1 MGSPTLAAKEL
12 GCANFE
18 ELRIKSKKMKSL
30 RKKQADTL
38 EDFLARIEECTA
50 NLGKLQDNVGELKLV
65 QAKVLAEPSERERV
79 KHLTKQ
85 QNLVRENK
93 GLGSSLQKLIKQEKA
108 RNLKLAKNEDKSS
121 ELEIRRTQTQA
132 AAQRFFQIWTEYNN
146 TQNEFRENNK
156 KALIR
161 NMKIIDPESNVS
173 EEVEQKLEA
182 GDFTVLS
189 SIIKESQQAKEDLKR
204 LEDRH
209 LEMVKLEKGI
219 MEVHEMFLE
228 ISVLVESQGESVNRI
243 EDSINRAA
251 QNAEQG
257 RQQLVE
263 AEKKKK
269 SARKLK
275 FILAGIG
282 AGVALVVLLLLI
294 FAL

>member
-12 GCANFE
+12 GCANFQ

-38 EDFLARIEECTA
+38 EDFLARIEDCTA

-93 GLGSSLQKLIKQEKA
+93 GLGSSLQKL
-108 RNLKLAKNEDKSS
+108 AKNEDKSS

-132 AAQRFFQIWTEYNN
+132 AAQRFFQVWTEYNS

-173 EEVEQKLEA
+173 EAEVEQKLEA

-219 MEVHEMFLE
+219 MEVHEMFL
-228 ISVLVESQGESVNRI
+228 
-243 EDSINRAA
+243 
-251 QNAEQG
+251 
-257 RQQLVE
+257 
-263 AEKKKK
+263 
-269 SARKLK
+269 
-275 FILAGIG
+275 
-282 AGVALVVLLLLI
+282 
-294 FAL
+294 

>member
-1 MGSPTLAAKEL
+1 MGSPTLAAKEP
-12 GCANFE
+12 GCANFQ

-38 EDFLARIEECTA
+38 EEFLARIEECTA

-132 AAQRFFQIWTEYNN
+132 AAQRFFQVWT
-146 TQNEFRENNK
+146 ENNK

-173 EEVEQKLEA
+173 EEEMEQKLEA

-204 LEDRH
+204 LEDLH
-209 LEMVKLEKGI
+209 LEM
-219 MEVHEMFLE
+219 
-228 ISVLVESQGESVNRI
+228 
-243 EDSINRAA
+243 
-251 QNAEQG
+251 
-257 RQQLVE
+257 
-263 AEKKKK
+263 
-269 SARKLK
+269 
-275 FILAGIG
+275 
-282 AGVALVVLLLLI
+282 
-294 FAL
+294 

>member
-1 MGSPTLAAKEL
+1 MGSPTLAAKEP
-12 GCANFE
+12 GCANFR

-30 RKKQADTL
+30 RKRQADTL
-38 EDFLARIEECTA
+38 EDFLARIEENTA

-85 QNLVRENK
+85 Q
-93 GLGSSLQKLIKQEKA
+93 KA

-173 EEVEQKLEA
+173 EEEVEQKLEA

-219 MEVHEMFLE
+219 MEVHEMFL
-228 ISVLVESQGESVNRI
+228 
-243 EDSINRAA
+243 
-251 QNAEQG
+251 
-257 RQQLVE
+257 
-263 AEKKKK
+263 
-269 SARKLK
+269 
-275 FILAGIG
+275 
-282 AGVALVVLLLLI
+282 
-294 FAL
+294 

>member
-1 MGSPTLAAKEL
+1 MG
-12 GCANFE
+12 
-18 ELRIKSKKMKSL
+18 
-30 RKKQADTL
+30 
-38 EDFLARIEECTA
+38 
-50 NLGKLQDNVGELKLV
+50 
-65 QAKVLAEPSERERV
+65 
-79 KHLTKQ
+79 
-85 QNLVRENK
+85 
-93 GLGSSLQKLIKQEKA
+93 
-108 RNLKLAKNEDKSS
+108 SS

-132 AAQRFFQIWTEYNN
+132 AAQRVFQIWTEYNS

-161 NMKIIDPESNVS
+161 NMKIIDPESNV
-173 EEVEQKLEA
+173 
-182 GDFTVLS
+182 
-189 SIIKESQQAKEDLKR
+189 R

-243 EDSINRAA
+243 EDSINHAA

-282 AGVALVVLLLLI
+282 VGVALVVLLLLI

>member
-121 ELEIRRTQTQA
+121 EVLPDMDRVQQHAERVQGEQQEGADQEHEDYRSGE
-132 AAQRFFQIWTEYNN
+132 QRERGGGGAEVGSWRLHRSLLDHQG
-146 TQNEFRENNK
+146 
-156 KALIR
+156 
-161 NMKIIDPESNVS
+161 VS
-173 EEVEQKLEA
+173 TGEGRPQEA
-182 GDFTVLS
+182 GGSPPRDG
-189 SIIKESQQAKEDLKR
+189 QA
-204 LEDRH
+204 
-209 LEMVKLEKGI
+209 
-219 MEVHEMFLE
+219 
-228 ISVLVESQGESVNRI
+228 
-243 EDSINRAA
+243 
-251 QNAEQG
+251 
-257 RQQLVE
+257 
-263 AEKKKK
+263 
-269 SARKLK
+269 
-275 FILAGIG
+275 
-282 AGVALVVLLLLI
+282 
-294 FAL
+294 

>member
-1 MGSPTLAAKEL
+1 M
-12 GCANFE
+12 
-18 ELRIKSKKMKSL
+18 
-30 RKKQADTL
+30 
-38 EDFLARIEECTA
+38 
-50 NLGKLQDNVGELKLV
+50 

-93 GLGSSLQKLIKQEKA
+93 GLGSTLQKLIKQEKA

-132 AAQRFFQIWTEYNN
+132 AAQRFFQVWTEYNN

-173 EEVEQKLEA
+173 EEEVEQKLEA

-219 MEVHEMFLE
+219 MEVCFLNYVNSWSLKNSNLQVHEMFLE
-228 ISVLVESQGESVNRI
+228 ISVLVESQGERVNRI
-243 EDSINRAA
+243 EDSINHAA

>member
-1 MGSPTLAAKEL
+1 MGA
-12 GCANFE
+12 G
-18 ELRIKSKKMKSL
+18 
-30 RKKQADTL
+30 
-38 EDFLARIEECTA
+38 
-50 NLGKLQDNVGELKLV
+50 
-65 QAKVLAEPSERERV
+65 
-79 KHLTKQ
+79 
-85 QNLVRENK
+85 
-93 GLGSSLQKLIKQEKA
+93 
-108 RNLKLAKNEDKSS
+108 
-121 ELEIRRTQTQA
+121 
-132 AAQRFFQIWTEYNN
+132 QRFLSIWTEYNS

-173 EEVEQKLEA
+173 KEEVEQKLEA

-243 EDSINRAA
+243 EDSINHAA

-257 RQQLVE
+257 RQQLAE

-275 FILAGIG
+275 FVLAGIG

>member
-1 MGSPTLAAKEL
+1 MGSPTLAAKEP
-12 GCANFE
+12 GCANLQ
-18 ELRIKSKKMKSL
+18 ELRIRSEKMKSL

-93 GLGSSLQKLIKQEKA
+93 GLGSTLQKLIKQEKA

-132 AAQRFFQIWTEYNN
+132 AAQRFFQVWTEYNN
-146 TQNEFRENNK
+146 TQNEFRENN
-156 KALIR
+156 
-161 NMKIIDPESNVS
+161 
-173 EEVEQKLEA
+173 
-182 GDFTVLS
+182 
-189 SIIKESQQAKEDLKR
+189 KR

-228 ISVLVESQGESVNRI
+228 ISVLV
-243 EDSINRAA
+243 
-251 QNAEQG
+251 
-257 RQQLVE
+257 
-263 AEKKKK
+263 
-269 SARKLK
+269 
-275 FILAGIG
+275 
-282 AGVALVVLLLLI
+282 
-294 FAL
+294 

>member
-1 MGSPTLAAKEL
+1 
-12 GCANFE
+12 
-18 ELRIKSKKMKSL
+18 MKSL
-30 RKKQADTL
+30 RKKPADTL
-38 EDFLARIEECTA
+38 EAFLARVEECTA

-93 GLGSSLQKLIKQEKA
+93 ALGSSLQKQIKEEKA
-108 RNLKLAKNEDKSS
+108 RNLKLSKNVDKSS
-121 ELEIRRTQTQA
+121 EMEIRKTQTQA
-132 AAQRFFQIWTEYNN
+132 AGQRFLSIWTEYNN
-146 TQNEFRENNK
+146 TQTEFRENNK

-161 NMKIIDPESNVS
+161 NMKIINPDSNVS
-173 EEVEQKLEA
+173 EEEVEHKLEA

-189 SIIKESQQAKEDLKR
+189 SIIKESQQAKEDLKK

-209 LEMVKLEKGI
+209 MEMVKLEKGI
-219 MEVHEMFLE
+219 VEVHDMFLE
-228 ISVLVESQGESVNRI
+228 VSVMVETQGEAVGRI
-243 EDSINRAA
+243 EDAIGQAA
-251 QNAEQG
+251 HNVEQG
-257 RQQLVE
+257 RQQLEE

-282 AGVALVVLLLLI
+282 AGVALVVLLLLLFTI
-294 FAL
+294 

>member
-1 MGSPTLAAKEL
+1 
-12 GCANFE
+12 
-18 ELRIKSKKMKSL
+18 MKSL

-38 EDFLARIEECTA
+38 EEFLARIEECTA

-132 AAQRFFQIWTEYNN
+132 AAQRFFQVWTEYNN

-173 EEVEQKLEA
+173 EEEVEQKLEA

-189 SIIKESQQAKEDLKR
+189 SIIKESQQAKEDLKK

-243 EDSINRAA
+243 EDSINHAA

>member
-1 MGSPTLAAKEL
+1 M
-12 GCANFE
+12 
-18 ELRIKSKKMKSL
+18 
-30 RKKQADTL
+30 
-38 EDFLARIEECTA
+38 
-50 NLGKLQDNVGELKLV
+50 

-132 AAQRFFQIWTEYNN
+132 AAQRFFQVWTEYNN

-173 EEVEQKLEA
+173 EEEVEQKLEA

-219 MEVHEMFLE
+219 MEVCFLNSWSLKNSNLQVHEMFLE

-243 EDSINRAA
+243 EDSINHAA

>member
-1 MGSPTLAAKEL
+1 
-12 GCANFE
+12 
-18 ELRIKSKKMKSL
+18 MKSL

-38 EDFLARIEECTA
+38 EAFLARVEECTS

-93 GLGSSLQKLIKQEKA
+93 ALGSSLQKQIKEEKA
-108 RNLKLAKNEDKSS
+108 RNLKLAKNVDKSS
-121 ELEIRRTQTQA
+121 EMEIRRTQTQA
-132 AAQRFFQIWTEYNN
+132 AAQRFVNVWTEYNN
-146 TQNEFRENNK
+146 TQTEFRENNK

-161 NMKIIDPESNVS
+161 NMKIIDPASNVS
-173 EEVEQKLEA
+173 EEEVEQKLEA

-209 LEMVKLEKGI
+209 LEMVKLEQGI
-219 MEVHEMFLE
+219 KEVHEMFLD
-228 ISVLVESQGESVNRI
+228 ISVLVETQGEAVGRI
-243 EDSINRAA
+243 EDVIGQAA
-251 QNAEQG
+251 HNVEQG
-257 RQQLVE
+257 RQQLAE

-269 SARKLK
+269 CGRKLK

-282 AGVALVVLLLLI
+282 AGVALVVLLLLL
-294 FAL
+294 FAI

>member
-1 MGSPTLAAKEL
+1 MGSPTLASKEP
-12 GCANFE
+12 GSGSFQ
-18 ELRIKSKKMKSL
+18 ELRINSKKMKSL

-38 EDFLARIEECTA
+38 EEFLARVEECTA

-93 GLGSSLQKLIKQEKA
+93 GLGSTLQKLIKQEKA

-121 ELEIRRTQTQA
+121 ELEVRRTQTQA
-132 AAQRFFQIWTEYNN
+132 AAQRFFQVWTEYNN

-161 NMKIIDPESNVS
+161 NMKIIDPESNLS
-173 EEVEQKLEA
+173 EEEVEA

-189 SIIKESQQAKEDLKR
+189 SIIKESQQAKEDLKK

-228 ISVLVESQGESVNRI
+228 ISVLVESQGESVNRV
-243 EDSINRAA
+243 EDSINHAA

>member
-1 MGSPTLAAKEL
+1 MGAQAAS
-12 GCANFE
+12 
-18 ELRIKSKKMKSL
+18 RMKSL
-30 RKKQADTL
+30 RKKPADTL
-38 EDFLARIEECTA
+38 EAFLARVEECTA

-65 QAKVLAEPSERERV
+65 QAKGLAEPSERERV

-93 GLGSSLQKLIKQEKA
+93 ALGSSLQKQIKEEKA

-121 ELEIRRTQTQA
+121 EMEIRRTQTQA
-132 AAQRFFQIWTEYNN
+132 AAQRFVNVWTEYNN
-146 TQNEFRENNK
+146 TQAEFRENNK

-161 NMKIIDPESNVS
+161 NMKIIDPNSSVS
-173 EEVEQKLEA
+173 EEEVEQKLEA

-209 LEMVKLEKGI
+209 LEMVKLEQGI
-219 MEVHEMFLE
+219 KEVHDMFMD
-228 ISVLVESQGESVNRI
+228 ISILVETQGEAVGRI
-243 EDSINRAA
+243 EDVVGQAA
-251 QNAEQG
+251 HNVEEG
-257 RQQLVE
+257 RKQLAE

-269 SARKLK
+269 SGRKLK

-282 AGVALVVLLLLI
+282 AGVALVVLLLLL
-294 FAL
+294 FAI

>member
-1 MGSPTLAAKEL
+1 
-12 GCANFE
+12 
-18 ELRIKSKKMKSL
+18 MKSL
-30 RKKQADTL
+30 RKKPADTL
-38 EDFLARIEECTA
+38 EAFLARVEECTS
-50 NLGKLQDNVGELKLV
+50 NIGKLQDNVGELKLV

-85 QNLVRENK
+85 QNLIRENK
-93 GLGSSLQKLIKQEKA
+93 ALGSSLQKQLKEEKA
-108 RNLKLAKNEDKSS
+108 RNAKLAKNVDKSS

-132 AAQRFFQIWTEYNN
+132 AAQRFLNVWTEYNN
-146 TQNEFRENNK
+146 TQAEFRENNK

-161 NMKIIDPESNVS
+161 NMKIINPESSVS
-173 EEVEQKLEA
+173 EEEVEQKLEA

-219 MEVHEMFLE
+219 QEVHDMFLD
-228 ISVLVESQGESVNRI
+228 ISVLVETQGEAVGRI
-243 EDSINRAA
+243 ADAIDQAA
-251 QNAEQG
+251 HNVEEG
-257 RQQLVE
+257 RDQLAQ

-269 SARKLK
+269 QGRKLK

-282 AGVALVVLLLLI
+282 AGVALVVLLLLL
-294 FAL
+294 FAI

>member
-38 EDFLARIEECTA
+38 EDFLARIEECTS

-79 KHLTKQ
+79 KHLT
-85 QNLVRENK
+85 
-93 GLGSSLQKLIKQEKA
+93 KQEKA

-132 AAQRFFQIWTEYNN
+132 AAQRFFQVWTEYNS

-173 EEVEQKLEA
+173 EEEVEQKLEA

>member
-1 MGSPTLAAKEL
+1 MPARMNLS
-12 GCANFE
+12 
-18 ELRIKSKKMKSL
+18 
-30 RKKQADTL
+30 
-38 EDFLARIEECTA
+38 FL
-50 NLGKLQDNVGELKLV
+50 
-65 QAKVLAEPSERERV
+65 
-79 KHLTKQ
+79 
-85 QNLVRENK
+85 
-93 GLGSSLQKLIKQEKA
+93 
-108 RNLKLAKNEDKSS
+108 
-121 ELEIRRTQTQA
+121 
-132 AAQRFFQIWTEYNN
+132 
-146 TQNEFRENNK
+146 
-156 KALIR
+156 
-161 NMKIIDPESNVS
+161 
-173 EEVEQKLEA
+173 

-219 MEVHEMFLE
+219 MEVCFLNYVNLWSLKNSNLQVHEMFLE

-243 EDSINRAA
+243 EDSINHAA